1 MNNLQVIVHDNR
13 RVLTTGQLA
22 ESYGTDA
29 KQISYN
35 FNYNKERY
43 QEGKHF
49 FSLESEEKR
58 GFINRHEI
66 QDGSIN
72 AKTLYLWTEKGA
84 WLHAKSLNTD
94 KAWDAYEMLVDE
106 YYKMLEV
113 KPMTQMEII
122 AAQAQQMVEQERKMK
137 EIEQK
142 QHSLQI
148 EHESMKEVLGAQYD
162 NWRKSTNSIINKIC
176 YNTGM
181 KQSEIRNIA
190 YSLLEDRAGC
200 RLEQRLN
207 NMKARCLSEKNWSKS
222 KIEKLII
229 LDVIENENKL
239 VQIFVSIVKELAIK
253 YGI

>member
-22 ESYGTDA
+22 ESYGTDN
-29 KQISYN
+29 KRISNN
-35 FNYNKERY
+35 FNENKDRY
-43 QEGKHF
+43 EEGKHF
-49 FSLESEEKR
+49 LLLEGEELKRFKSESLIS
-58 GFINRHEI
+58 GFAPNL
-66 QDGSIN
+66 N
-72 AKTLYLWTEKGA
+72 KLYLWTEKGA

-148 EHESMKEVLGAQYD
+148 EHQSMKEVLGAQYD
-162 NWRKSTNSIINKIC
+162 NWRKSTNSIINKIS

-181 KQSEIRNIA
+181 KQSEVRNIA
-190 YSLLEDRAGC
+190 YSLLEDRAKC
-200 RLEQRLN
+200 KLEQRLN
-207 NMKARCLSEKNWSKS
+207 NMRSRCFKEKNWSNS
-222 KIEKLII
+222 KINNLKT
-229 LDVIENENKL
+229 LDVIENDNKL

>member
-13 RVLTTGQLA
+13 RVLTTKQLA
-22 ESYGTDA
+22 DSYNTSAD
-29 KQISYN
+29 KVSYN
-35 FNYNKERY
+35 FKYNENRY
-43 QEGKHF
+43 KEGKHF
-49 FSLESEEKR
+49 FLLEGEDLKEFKIANREFQGSLNK
-58 GFINRHEI
+58 
-66 QDGSIN
+66 
-72 AKTLYLWTEKGA
+72 LYLWTEKGA

-94 KAWDAYEMLVDE
+94 KAWDAYEILVDE
-106 YYKMLEV
+106 YYKILEV